1 MKYLGTI
8 VIWIVNLCLIVLLTA
23 RIIAID
29 NDKGPIVFIFGYLGI
44 IVLNLI
50 AWGILS
56 LIKTRIAAH
65 MGKSVA
71 VLAILFVP
79 LLIYLINY

>member
-1 MKYLGTI
+1 MKYVSMI
-8 VIWIVNLCLIVLLTA
+8 IIWAVNLSLIILLTA

-44 IVLNLI
+44 VVLNLI
-50 AWGILS
+50 AWGIVS
-56 LIKTRIAAH
+56 LIKTKLAAQ
-65 MGKSVA
+65 MGRSVA
-71 VLAILFVP
+71 ILAILFVP